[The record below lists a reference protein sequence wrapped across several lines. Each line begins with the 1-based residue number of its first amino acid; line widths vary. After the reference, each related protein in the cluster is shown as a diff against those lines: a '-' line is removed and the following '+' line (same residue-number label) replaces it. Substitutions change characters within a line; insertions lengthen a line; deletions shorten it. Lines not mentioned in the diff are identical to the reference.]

1 MQKNSCGVCYLV
13 GETEIPNNVVLIAVE
28 EHRKNT
34 VENKSPA
41 FCMQGHKH
49 HQQNTTNKVYDR
61 QEQCSNCEINI
72 VE

>member
-1 MQKNSCGVCYLV
+1 MQKISCGVCYLV

-34 VENKSPA
+34 VQNKTPA

-49 HQQNTTNKVYDR
+49 HHQILQIKYMMGRNSVVIAR
-61 QEQCSNCEINI
+61 
-72 VE
+72 